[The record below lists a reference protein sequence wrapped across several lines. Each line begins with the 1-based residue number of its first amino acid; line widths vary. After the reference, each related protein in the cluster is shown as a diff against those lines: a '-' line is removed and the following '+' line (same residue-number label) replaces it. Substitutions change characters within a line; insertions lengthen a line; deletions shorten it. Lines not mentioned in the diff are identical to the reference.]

1 MDETDDEAFQPKGS
15 GSWLVRLINSLAI
28 SADDAYA
35 LARSYR
41 QRSERRYPDDIPEA
55 HRDRIA
61 RAIIKRYAKM
71 AAISGGATALPE
83 TVPGIGTALAILGGG
98 SVDVGVCLKLQV
110 DMCRCLA
117 ACYNYDLTSE
127 DAKHISMLLAFFGT
141 IESLGGS
148 AGAALGTKAG
158 VSMLRMYLRGTVL
171 RTLKGAFSSIGVK
184 FTRKALE
191 KSTPFGI
198 DIIIGAGINYGITH
212 YVGNT
217 AKAWFQLD
225 QAT

>member
-71 AAISGGATALPE
+71 GCHFGRCIGSSRDGARNF
-83 TVPGIGTALAILGGG
+83 GTALAILGGG

-117 ACYNYDLTSE
+117 GRYNYDLTSE

-198 DIIIGAGINYGITH
+198 GIIIGAGINYGITH

-217 AKAWFQLD
+217 AKALVS
-225 QAT
+225 A